1 MSYCN
6 VFLIKKKLNE
16 RCRFFSTD
24 SLCKHISAK
33 YFKCETLFFFHRKG
47 FSLNFVF
54 SLVCVDI
61 ILGEF
66 YAVELLLRPVTSAYT
81 MSLI

>member
-1 MSYCN
+1 MNSVGFSPLIVY
-6 VFLIKKKLNE
+6 VSTFLQNTSSVK
-16 RCRFFSTD
+16 
-24 SLCKHISAK
+24 
-33 YFKCETLFFFHRKG
+33 LFFFHRKG

-66 YAVELLLRPVTSAYT
+66 YAVELLSCPVTSA
-81 MSLI
+81 